1 MDNLLYSQGLSLAP
15 LRNLFQWFDDDE
27 EVSGYTSSATIS
39 SVRTGL
45 VSANK
50 ADNNDDDLRRR
61 MEAQEQTYRVQQE
74 ALDNIQHMLTQLL
87 INRNNDDTTGINCN
101 EEENNNEPPKLEKSK
116 ESSSID
122 AEIIKDIHAQIASLA
137 QRDELK
143 KVRMTRPY
151 PLK

>member
-1 MDNLLYSQGLSLAP
+1 MDNLLHSQGLSLAP

-61 MEAQEQTYRVQQE
+61 VEAQEQTFKAQQE
-74 ALDNIQHMLTQLL
+74 ALDNIQQMLAQLL
-87 INRNNDDTTGINCN
+87 INQNTNDTGSNLTIRSITTMNVLRQRGQRKA
-101 EEENNNEPPKLEKSK
+101 PQLMSMSLK
-116 ESSSID
+116 
-122 AEIIKDIHAQIASLA
+122 ASRL
-137 QRDELK
+137 RL
-143 KVRMTRPY
+143 Y
-151 PLK
+151 PSPRGMN